1 MSTNQSNQAVKE
13 KKNTADSKTK
23 GKQKYRRA
31 AKDANAKLGSSEVRA
46 KKTRPTKDAAIR
58 TAAAVEETKSFRRR
72 TVTEDASQD
81 DKKERSKKRE
91 KPARVRVFPIWLR
104 IIIVTILCAFALVT
118 GLMIGYGVLGD
129 GAPIDALKVETWRH
143 IIDIVIKE

>member
-1 MSTNQSNQAVKE
+1 M
-13 KKNTADSKTK
+13 
-23 GKQKYRRA
+23 
-31 AKDANAKLGSSEVRA
+31 
-46 KKTRPTKDAAIR
+46 R

-81 DKKERSKKRE
+81 EKKERSKKRE
-91 KPARVRVFPIWLR
+91 KSARVRVFPIWLR

>member
-13 KKNTADSKTK
+13 KKNNADSKTK

-31 AKDANAKLGSSEVRA
+31 VKDANSKLGSSEVRA
-46 KKTRPTKDAAIR
+46 KKTRPTKGAAIR

-81 DKKERSKKRE
+81 EKKERSKKKGKICKGTGIPDMAADHHRHY
-91 KPARVRVFPIWLR
+91 PLRFCACYRINDWLR
-104 IIIVTILCAFALVT
+104 C
-118 GLMIGYGVLGD
+118 
-129 GAPIDALKVETWRH
+129 PWRRSTNRRS
-143 IIDIVIKE
+143 